1 LLHYPV
7 ATLKIDRSLV
17 SQLGQSEKPDYFLKV
32 FIERAKVY
40 KLSTVAEG
48 VETHEQL

>member
-1 LLHYPV
+1 VHYPV
-7 ATLKIDRSLV
+7 DTLKIDRSFV
-17 SQLGQSEKPDYFLKV
+17 SQLGESEKPDDFLKV
-32 FIERAKVY
+32 FIEQAKVY